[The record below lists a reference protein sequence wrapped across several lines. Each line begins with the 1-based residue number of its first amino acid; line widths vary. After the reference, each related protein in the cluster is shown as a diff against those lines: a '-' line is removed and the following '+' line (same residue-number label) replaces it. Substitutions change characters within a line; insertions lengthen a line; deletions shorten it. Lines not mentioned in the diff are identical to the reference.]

1 MYEMWIIICINRTHT
16 VDIYDFMHIFM
27 VKHAI
32 FYRYI
37 FGTHDQTLIG
47 DYLLLL
53 CPCPYAIWGTLEC
66 VTYNIPFAQFYLFA
80 HSNGEFKSRQMAIK
94 QKNWIPKLRKSS
106 WSTWAIHNNST
117 VYWYYENILS
127 VNDGKCYKN
136 H

>member
-47 DYLLLL
+47 EYLLLL

-66 VTYNIPFAQFYLFA
+66 VTYHLRNFICSHIQMVSLNQGKWS
-80 HSNGEFKSRQMAIK
+80 SNKKMD
-94 QKNWIPKLRKSS
+94 PKITKKLMKYVS
-106 WSTWAIHNNST
+106 NP
-117 VYWYYENILS
+117 
-127 VNDGKCYKN
+127 
-136 H
+136 